1 MGLYR
6 VLVYESRLPINHSSR
21 QLSGPDYVLLARRVY
36 QDRPVPATSRTRSS
50 TCMAIRKSMM
60 VAASPRCSILDATH
74 STVEN
79 VVVDIVIETGRSG
92 SLICVIHL
100 LCSNSRFPTSSYYL
114 LGKLNSVSISNSRLP
129 RQYSLQS
136 TEYCIHWSAHEAR
149 KLRGS
154 YTK

>member
-1 MGLYR
+1 MTGDIALA
-6 VLVYESRLPINHSSR
+6 SIFGS
-21 QLSGPDYVLLARRVY
+21 ARRWGYTGLWCTRVVFPSITH
-36 QDRPVPATSRTRSS
+36 QGPVS
-50 TCMAIRKSMM
+50 TCMTIRKSMM

-79 VVVDIVIETGRSG
+79 VVVEIVIETGRSG